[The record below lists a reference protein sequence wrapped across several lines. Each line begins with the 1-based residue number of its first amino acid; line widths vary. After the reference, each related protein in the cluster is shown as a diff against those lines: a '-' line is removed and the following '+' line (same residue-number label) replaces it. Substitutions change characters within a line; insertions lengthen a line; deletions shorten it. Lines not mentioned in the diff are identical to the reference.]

1 MAIQGSGL
9 IKLSDLQA
17 EFTGSNPISMSEYYR
32 NGIYVTANNTSV
44 PTSGSTS
51 LSNYYNA
58 VRQFAF
64 SIASNQTTGQNLRAL
79 AVAAGWDQAAPV
91 VASINSGVVIS
102 SNATSTAAL
111 TVDGSWP
118 GGVTLNNA
126 GTIVGMGGAGG
137 RGGTTSGSAGGRAM
151 TVSAAISINNAG
163 GVVAGGGGGGGGG
176 TAGGTGGNL
185 GGGGGGGG
193 GRTGLTNSA
202 RGEGGSGG
210 SIGPGAAGAAGTFA
224 AAGASGNASYPPYGG
239 RGGAGGNWGVAGV
252 KGVIGAD
259 ALYQTSG
266 NGGAAGAAVNGNS
279 YITWTSN
286 GTRTGALT

>member
-9 IKLSDLQA
+9 IKLSDLQD

-176 TAGGTGGNL
+176 
-185 GGGGGGGG
+185 
-193 GRTGLTNSA
+193 RTGLTNSA